1 MSEKWRFAGF
11 VDMLFLPVLQSL
23 WSERGRGELSM
34 DRKTVLVCGASS
46 GLGKA
51 AAEALA
57 AAGHTVY
64 AGARSFARG
73 AEAPAFCR
81 AVPLDVTDAGQVRL
95 AVEKIIG
102 EQGRLD
108 VLVCCAASFT
118 MAPLEELPP
127 DTLLDMMQVNVV
139 GMARCVQA
147 ALPFMRQSGKG
158 HVLLFSSLNG
168 LFSIPFQGAYSA
180 TKHAVEAYGEA
191 LSQETARF
199 GIRVTVVEP
208 GDCRGGS
215 SRYRL
220 SHIRPD
226 SPYAEA
232 FEHGTNKI
240 HRDES
245 EGLPPECVGRAV
257 ARCVG
262 RRRPPARLVVA
273 SPLQR
278 MAAVLHVILPR
289 RLFNR
294 FIAAY
299 YR

>member
-1 MSEKWRFAGF
+1 
-11 VDMLFLPVLQSL
+11 
-23 WSERGRGELSM
+23 M
-34 DRKTVLVCGASS
+34 DGKVVLVAGASS
-46 GLGKA
+46 GLGRA

-73 AEAPAFCR
+73 AQAPAGCR
-81 AVPLDVTDAGQVRL
+81 AIPLDVTDPDGPRQAAETIVR
-95 AVEKIIG
+95 

-108 VLVCCAASFT
+108 VLVCCAAVFT
-118 MAPLEELPP
+118 MAPLEELPEE
-127 DTLLDMMQVNVV
+127 TLLDMMQVNVA
-139 GMARCVQA
+139 GMARCVRA
-147 ALPFMRQSGKG
+147 ALPLMRGQGRG
-158 HVLLFSSLNG
+158 HILLFSSLNG

-180 TKHAVEAYGEA
+180 TKHAVEAYAEA
-191 LSQETARF
+191 LAQETQRF

-220 SHIRPD
+220 THILPG
-226 SPYAEA
+226 SPYEQA
-232 FEHGTNKI
+232 FRRGTEKI

-245 EGLPPECVGRAV
+245 EGLPPERVGRAV
-257 ARCVG
+257 AAAVG
-262 RRRPPARLVVA
+262 RRHPPARLVVA

-278 MAAVLHVILPR
+278 AAAILHIILPR